1 MNLPGN
7 KIVVLNL
14 RSMLANRLFLITL
27 IGFGYSAYGASTGKS
42 PSFQVILAE
51 VEDTSSRLQAHQNEL
66 VMLSERLDEQ
76 DTKLQQLSSTQARN
90 LPQQVQRLEIDL
102 RALAKTAAVL
112 SQSVQDIRSSVQN
125 KLQEIQQEQKN
136 LAQNLRAL
144 RNSLQALVDGSSPE
158 NYIDFL
164 AGETPEHIHVVKQGE
179 TLSKIASKY
188 NIPVAELKKLNKL
201 NSDTIFTD
209 QRIRLPKKK

>member
-7 KIVVLNL
+7 KIVVPNL
-14 RSMLANRLFLITL
+14 KSMFVSRLFLIAL
-27 IGFGYSAYGASTGKS
+27 MGFGYSAYGAGKA
-42 PSFQVILAE
+42 PSLQVLLAE
-51 VEDTSSRLQAHQNEL
+51 MEDTSSRLHAHQNEL

-76 DTKLQQLSSTQARN
+76 DTKLQQLSSAQDHN
-90 LPQQVQRLEIDL
+90 LPRQVQRLEIDQK
-102 RALAKTAAVL
+102 ALTKTLTVL
-112 SQSVQDIRSSVQN
+112 SQSIEDIRSSVHN
-125 KLQEIQQEQKN
+125 KLQEIQREQKN

-164 AGETPEHIHVVKQGE
+164 AGETPEHIHIVKQGE

-188 NIPVAELKKLNKL
+188 NIPVVELKKLNKL
-201 NSDTIFTD
+201 NSDAIFTD
-209 QRIRLPKKK
+209 QRLRLPKKK

>member
-7 KIVVLNL
+7 KIVVPNL
-14 RSMLANRLFLITL
+14 KSMFVSRLFLIAL
-27 IGFGYSAYGASTGKS
+27 MGFGYSAYGAGTA
-42 PSFQVILAE
+42 PSLQVLLAE
-51 VEDTSSRLQAHQNEL
+51 MEDTSSRLHAHQNEL

-76 DTKLQQLSSTQARN
+76 DTKLQQLSSAQDHN
-90 LPQQVQRLEIDL
+90 LPRQVQRLEIDQK
-102 RALAKTAAVL
+102 ALTKTLSVL
-112 SQSVQDIRSSVQN
+112 SQSIEDIRSSVQN
-125 KLQEIQQEQKN
+125 KLQEIQREQKN

-164 AGETPEHIHVVKQGE
+164 AGETPEHIHIVKQGE

-188 NIPVAELKKLNKL
+188 NIPVVELKKLNKL
-201 NSDTIFTD
+201 NSDAIFTD
-209 QRIRLPKKK
+209 QRLRLPKKK

>member
-7 KIVVLNL
+7 KIVVPNL
-14 RSMLANRLFLITL
+14 KSMFVSRLFLIAL
-27 IGFGYSAYGASTGKS
+27 MGFGYSAYGAGKA
-42 PSFQVILAE
+42 PSLQVLLAE
-51 VEDTSSRLQAHQNEL
+51 MEDTSSRLHAHQNEL

-76 DTKLQQLSSTQARN
+76 DTKLQQLSSAQDHN
-90 LPQQVQRLEIDL
+90 LPRQVQRLEIDQK
-102 RALAKTAAVL
+102 ALTKTLSVL
-112 SQSVQDIRSSVQN
+112 SQSIEDIRSSVQN
-125 KLQEIQQEQKN
+125 KLQEIQREQKN

-164 AGETPEHIHVVKQGE
+164 AGETPEHIHIVKQGE

-188 NIPVAELKKLNKL
+188 NIPVVELKKLNQL
-201 NSDTIFTD
+201 NSDAIFTD
-209 QRIRLPKKK
+209 QRLRLPKKK

>member
-7 KIVVLNL
+7 KIVVPNL
-14 RSMLANRLFLITL
+14 KSMFVSCLFLIAL
-27 IGFGYSAYGASTGKS
+27 MGFGYSAYGAGKA
-42 PSFQVILAE
+42 PSLQVLLAE
-51 VEDTSSRLQAHQNEL
+51 MEDTSSRLHAHQNEL

-76 DTKLQQLSSTQARN
+76 DTKLQQLSSAQDHN
-90 LPQQVQRLEIDL
+90 LPRQVQRLEIDQK
-102 RALAKTAAVL
+102 ALTKTLSVL
-112 SQSVQDIRSSVQN
+112 SQSIEDIRSSVHN
-125 KLQEIQQEQKN
+125 KLQEIQREQKN

-164 AGETPEHIHVVKQGE
+164 AGETPEHIHIVKQGE

-188 NIPVAELKKLNKL
+188 NIPVVELKKLNKL
-201 NSDTIFTD
+201 NSDAIFTD
-209 QRIRLPKKK
+209 QRLRLPKKK

>member
-7 KIVVLNL
+7 KIVVPNL
-14 RSMLANRLFLITL
+14 KSMFVSRLFLIAL
-27 IGFGYSAYGASTGKS
+27 MGFGYSAYGAGKA
-42 PSFQVILAE
+42 PSLQVLLAE
-51 VEDTSSRLQAHQNEL
+51 MEDTSSRLHAHQNEL
-66 VMLSERLDEQ
+66 AMLSERLDEQ
-76 DTKLQQLSSTQARN
+76 DTKLQQLSSAQDHN
-90 LPQQVQRLEIDL
+90 LPRQVQRLEIDQK
-102 RALAKTAAVL
+102 ALTKTLSVL
-112 SQSVQDIRSSVQN
+112 SQSIEDIRSSVHN
-125 KLQEIQQEQKN
+125 KLQEIQREQKN

-164 AGETPEHIHVVKQGE
+164 AGETPEHIHIVKQGE

-201 NSDTIFTD
+201 NSDAIFTD
-209 QRIRLPKKK
+209 QRLRLPKKK

>member
-7 KIVVLNL
+7 KIVVPNL
-14 RSMLANRLFLITL
+14 KSMFVSRLFLIAL
-27 IGFGYSAYGASTGKS
+27 MGFGYSAYGAGKA
-42 PSFQVILAE
+42 PSLQVLLAE
-51 VEDTSSRLQAHQNEL
+51 MEDTSSRLHAHQNEL

-76 DTKLQQLSSTQARN
+76 DTKLQQLSSAQDHN
-90 LPQQVQRLEIDL
+90 LPRQVQRLEIDQK
-102 RALAKTAAVL
+102 ALTKTLSVL
-112 SQSVQDIRSSVQN
+112 SQSIEDIRSSVQN
-125 KLQEIQQEQKN
+125 KLQEIQREQKN

-164 AGETPEHIHVVKQGE
+164 AGETPEHIHIFKQGE

-188 NIPVAELKKLNKL
+188 NIPVVELKKLNKL
-201 NSDTIFTD
+201 NSDAIFTD
-209 QRIRLPKKK
+209 QRLRLPKKK

>member
-7 KIVVLNL
+7 KIVVPNL
-14 RSMLANRLFLITL
+14 KSMFVSRLFLIAL
-27 IGFGYSAYGASTGKS
+27 MGFGYSAYGAGKA
-42 PSFQVILAE
+42 PSLQVLLAE
-51 VEDTSSRLQAHQNEL
+51 MEDTSSRLHAHQKEL

-76 DTKLQQLSSTQARN
+76 DTKLQQLSSAQDHN
-90 LPQQVQRLEIDL
+90 LPRQVQRLEIDQK
-102 RALAKTAAVL
+102 ALTKTLSVL
-112 SQSVQDIRSSVQN
+112 SQSIEDIRSSVQN
-125 KLQEIQQEQKN
+125 KLQEIQREQKN

-164 AGETPEHIHVVKQGE
+164 AGETPEHIHIVKQGE

-188 NIPVAELKKLNKL
+188 NIPVVELKKLNKL
-201 NSDTIFTD
+201 NSDAIFTD
-209 QRIRLPKKK
+209 QRLRLPKKK

>member
-7 KIVVLNL
+7 KIVVPNL
-14 RSMLANRLFLITL
+14 KSMFVSRLFLIAL
-27 IGFGYSAYGASTGKS
+27 MGFGYSAYGAGKA
-42 PSFQVILAE
+42 PSLQVLLAE
-51 VEDTSSRLQAHQNEL
+51 MEDASSRLHAHQNEL

-76 DTKLQQLSSTQARN
+76 DTKLQQLSSAQDHN
-90 LPQQVQRLEIDL
+90 LPRQVQRLEIDQK
-102 RALAKTAAVL
+102 ALTKTLSVL
-112 SQSVQDIRSSVQN
+112 SQSIEDIRSSVHN
-125 KLQEIQQEQKN
+125 KLQEIQREQKN

-164 AGETPEHIHVVKQGE
+164 AGETPEHIHIVKQGE

-188 NIPVAELKKLNKL
+188 NIPVVELKKLNKL
-201 NSDTIFTD
+201 NSDAIFTD
-209 QRIRLPKKK
+209 QRLRLPKKK

>member
-1 MNLPGN
+1 
-7 KIVVLNL
+7 
-14 RSMLANRLFLITL
+14 MLANRLFLITL
-27 IGFGYSAYGASTGKS
+27 LGLSSSVYGAGKA
-42 PSFQVILAE
+42 PSLQAILAE
-51 VEDTSSRLQAHQNEL
+51 VEDTSSRLHAHHNEL
-66 VMLSERLDEQ
+66 AMISERLDEQ
-76 DTKLQQLSSTQARN
+76 DTKLQQLSSTQDHN
-90 LPQQVQRLEIDL
+90 LPRQVQRLETDQK
-102 RALAKTAAVL
+102 ALAKTLAIL

-125 KLQEIQQEQKN
+125 KLQEIQQEQKK

-188 NIPVAELKKLNKL
+188 NIPVVELKKLNKL

>member
-7 KIVVLNL
+7 KIVVPNL
-14 RSMLANRLFLITL
+14 KSMFVSRLFLIAL
-27 IGFGYSAYGASTGKS
+27 MGFGYSAYGAGKA
-42 PSFQVILAE
+42 PSLQVLLAE
-51 VEDTSSRLQAHQNEL
+51 MEDTSSRLHAHQNEL

-76 DTKLQQLSSTQARN
+76 DTKLQQLSSAQDHN
-90 LPQQVQRLEIDL
+90 LPRQVQRLEIDQK
-102 RALAKTAAVL
+102 ALTKTLTVL
-112 SQSVQDIRSSVQN
+112 SQSIEDIRSSVQN
-125 KLQEIQQEQKN
+125 KLQEIQREQKN

-164 AGETPEHIHVVKQGE
+164 AGETPEHIHIVKQGE

-188 NIPVAELKKLNKL
+188 NIPVVELKKLNKL
-201 NSDTIFTD
+201 NSDAIFTD
-209 QRIRLPKKK
+209 QRLRLPKKK

>member
-7 KIVVLNL
+7 KIVVPNL
-14 RSMLANRLFLITL
+14 KSMFVSRLFLIAL
-27 IGFGYSAYGASTGKS
+27 MGFGYSAYGAGKA
-42 PSFQVILAE
+42 PSLQVLLAE
-51 VEDTSSRLQAHQNEL
+51 MEDTSSRLHAYQNEL

-76 DTKLQQLSSTQARN
+76 DTKLQQLSSAQDHN
-90 LPQQVQRLEIDL
+90 LPRQVQRLEIDQK
-102 RALAKTAAVL
+102 ALTKTLSVL
-112 SQSVQDIRSSVQN
+112 SQSIEDIRSSVHN
-125 KLQEIQQEQKN
+125 KLQEIQREQKN

-164 AGETPEHIHVVKQGE
+164 AGETPEHIHIVKQGE

-188 NIPVAELKKLNKL
+188 NIPVVELKKLNKL
-201 NSDTIFTD
+201 NSDAIFTD
-209 QRIRLPKKK
+209 QRLRLPKKK

>member
-7 KIVVLNL
+7 KIVVPNL
-14 RSMLANRLFLITL
+14 KSMFVSRLFLIAL
-27 IGFGYSAYGASTGKS
+27 MGFSYSAYGAGKA
-42 PSFQVILAE
+42 PSLQVLLAE
-51 VEDTSSRLQAHQNEL
+51 MEDTSSRLHAHQNEL

-76 DTKLQQLSSTQARN
+76 DTKLQQLSSAQDHN
-90 LPQQVQRLEIDL
+90 LPRQVQRLEIDQK
-102 RALAKTAAVL
+102 ALTKTLSVL
-112 SQSVQDIRSSVQN
+112 SQSIEDIRSSVHN
-125 KLQEIQQEQKN
+125 KLQEIQREQKN

-164 AGETPEHIHVVKQGE
+164 AGETPEHIHIVKQGE

-188 NIPVAELKKLNKL
+188 NIPVVELKKLNKL
-201 NSDTIFTD
+201 NSDAIFTD
-209 QRIRLPKKK
+209 QRLRLPKKK

>member
-7 KIVVLNL
+7 KIVVPNL
-14 RSMLANRLFLITL
+14 KSMFVSRLFLIAL
-27 IGFGYSAYGASTGKS
+27 MGFGYSAYGAGKA
-42 PSFQVILAE
+42 PSLQVLLAE
-51 VEDTSSRLQAHQNEL
+51 MEDTSSRLHAHQNEL

-76 DTKLQQLSSTQARN
+76 DTKLQQLSSAQDHN
-90 LPQQVQRLEIDL
+90 LPRQVQRLEIDQK
-102 RALAKTAAVL
+102 ALTKTLSVL
-112 SQSVQDIRSSVQN
+112 SQSIEDIRSSVQN
-125 KLQEIQQEQKN
+125 KLQEIQREQKN

-164 AGETPEHIHVVKQGE
+164 AGETPEHIHIVKQGE

-188 NIPVAELKKLNKL
+188 NIPVVELKKLNKL
-201 NSDTIFTD
+201 NSDAIFTD
-209 QRIRLPKKK
+209 QRLRLPKKK

>member
-7 KIVVLNL
+7 KIVVPNL
-14 RSMLANRLFLITL
+14 KSMFVSHLFLIAL
-27 IGFGYSAYGASTGKS
+27 MGFGYSAYGAGKA
-42 PSFQVILAE
+42 PSLQVLLAE
-51 VEDTSSRLQAHQNEL
+51 MEDTSSRLHAHQNEL

-76 DTKLQQLSSTQARN
+76 DTKLQQLSSAQDHN
-90 LPQQVQRLEIDL
+90 LPRQVQRLEIDQK
-102 RALAKTAAVL
+102 ALTKTLSVL
-112 SQSVQDIRSSVQN
+112 SQSIEDIRSSVHN
-125 KLQEIQQEQKN
+125 KLQEIQREQKN

-164 AGETPEHIHVVKQGE
+164 AGETPEHIHIVKQGE

-188 NIPVAELKKLNKL
+188 NIPVVELKKLNKL
-201 NSDTIFTD
+201 NSDAIFTD
-209 QRIRLPKKK
+209 QRLRLPKKK

>member
-7 KIVVLNL
+7 KIVVPNL
-14 RSMLANRLFLITL
+14 KSMFVSRLFLIAL
-27 IGFGYSAYGASTGKS
+27 MGFGYSAYGAGKA
-42 PSFQVILAE
+42 PSLQVLLAE
-51 VEDTSSRLQAHQNEL
+51 MEDASSRLHAHQNEL

-76 DTKLQQLSSTQARN
+76 DTKLQQLSSAQDHN
-90 LPQQVQRLEIDL
+90 LPRQVQRLEIDQK
-102 RALAKTAAVL
+102 ALTKTLSVL
-112 SQSVQDIRSSVQN
+112 SQSIEDIRSSVQN
-125 KLQEIQQEQKN
+125 KLQEIQREQKN

-164 AGETPEHIHVVKQGE
+164 AGETPEHIHIVKQGE

-188 NIPVAELKKLNKL
+188 NIPVVELKKLNKL
-201 NSDTIFTD
+201 NSDAIFTD
-209 QRIRLPKKK
+209 QRLRLPKKK

>member
-7 KIVVLNL
+7 KIVVPNL
-14 RSMLANRLFLITL
+14 KSMFVSRLFLIAL
-27 IGFGYSAYGASTGKS
+27 MGFGYSAYGAGKA
-42 PSFQVILAE
+42 PSLQVLLAE
-51 VEDTSSRLQAHQNEL
+51 MEDTSSRLHAHQNEL

-76 DTKLQQLSSTQARN
+76 DTKLQQLSSAQDHN
-90 LPQQVQRLEIDL
+90 LPRQVQRLEIDQK
-102 RALAKTAAVL
+102 ALTKTLSVL
-112 SQSVQDIRSSVQN
+112 SQSIEDIRSSVHN
-125 KLQEIQQEQKN
+125 KLQEIQREQKN

-164 AGETPEHIHVVKQGE
+164 AGETPEHIHIVKQGE

-188 NIPVAELKKLNKL
+188 NIPVVELKKLNKL
-201 NSDTIFTD
+201 NSDAIFTD
-209 QRIRLPKKK
+209 QRLRLPKKK

>member
-7 KIVVLNL
+7 KIVVPNL
-14 RSMLANRLFLITL
+14 KSMFVSRLFLIAL
-27 IGFGYSAYGASTGKS
+27 MGFGYSAYGAGKA
-42 PSFQVILAE
+42 PSLQVLLAE
-51 VEDTSSRLQAHQNEL
+51 MEDASSRLHAHQNEL

-76 DTKLQQLSSTQARN
+76 DTKLQQLSSAQDHN
-90 LPQQVQRLEIDL
+90 LPRQVQRLEIDQK
-102 RALAKTAAVL
+102 ALTKTLTVL
-112 SQSVQDIRSSVQN
+112 SQSIEDIRSSVQN
-125 KLQEIQQEQKN
+125 KLQEIQREQKN

-164 AGETPEHIHVVKQGE
+164 AGETPEHIHIVKQGE

-188 NIPVAELKKLNKL
+188 NIPVVELKKLNKL
-201 NSDTIFTD
+201 NSDAIFTD
-209 QRIRLPKKK
+209 QRLRLPKKK